1 MFPCFF
7 CNNSKNFTVMR
18 LVMFCFLS
26 SVMALF
32 VTIDWLIVRE
42 TPIGLLSKLISI
54 FFHEATKD
62 SWQPFL
68 WNTLRP
74 FVCLSVCPEFFSF
87 LEFSDFLYEGSTSS
101 KIWRV
106 TESDFWKNSC
116 SGVYESKGP
125 KLRFLKFYEKL
136 TLGLF
141 WFLHERNAPAN
152 ILYWYKYT

>member
-18 LVMFCFLS
+18 LVMFCFLN

-42 TPIGLLSKLISI
+42 TPIGLLSRLISI

-74 FVCLSVCPEFFSF
+74 FVCSFVQSFSHF
-87 LEFSDFLYEGSTSS
+87 LNFLIFCM
-101 KIWRV
+101 KVVRHLIWRV
-106 TESDFWKNSC
+106 AESDFWKNSC

-125 KLRFLKFYEKL
+125 KVRFLKFYEKL

>member
-18 LVMFCFLS
+18 LVMFCFLN

-32 VTIDWLIVRE
+32 VTSDWLIVRE
-42 TPIGLLSKLISI
+42 TPIGLLSKLIYQFS
-54 FFHEATKD
+54 FTK
-62 SWQPFL
+62 QPR
-68 WNTLRP
+68 TLDNLFCEIP
-74 FVCLSVCPEFFSF
+74 YVCLSVWPEFFSF